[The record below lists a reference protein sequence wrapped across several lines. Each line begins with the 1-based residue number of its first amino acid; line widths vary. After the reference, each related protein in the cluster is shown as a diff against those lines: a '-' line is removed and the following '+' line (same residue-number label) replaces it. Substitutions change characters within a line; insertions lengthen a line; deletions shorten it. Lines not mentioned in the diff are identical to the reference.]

1 MCIIS
6 GPVQSVNSTKLLA
19 LPSRNKQRQ
28 LTVYS
33 NSVIT
38 PNSNAM
44 CLPVPTPETVRFE
57 RVPKDIFEQCSKS
70 FRKSMTR
77 GGPILSLGNHT
88 KSRVPLQIQS
98 HGSYDVVLV
107 PSIDDI
113 DRVPPKFTVLSNE
126 VIEFLKASYPSHFGI
141 VLCRLKKGATNY
153 EPFAYS
159 HAMQA
164 NKQLFYPTKHFHTMD
179 NRYSSNNTYSEDEEP
194 GWASGFGNTMLGV
207 AFELPGRQMPKVNST
222 RVADDWDHEIYSAF
236 TPEWCHSSKNKEMTN
251 TNRIDWSQ
259 MPRDFQFDANIQLR
273 CKEIVGEERNI
284 DIEMPV

>member
-44 CLPVPTPETVRFE
+44 CLPVPNPETVRFE
-57 RVPKDIFEQCSKS
+57 KVPKDIFKQCSNS
-70 FRKSMTR
+70 FKESLTR
-77 GGPILSLGNHT
+77 GGPILLSFN
-88 KSRVPLQIQS
+88 SRSNNRPQLQIQS

-113 DRVPPKFTVLSNE
+113 DRVPPHFTILTTD

-141 VLCRLKKGATNY
+141 ILCRLKKGATNY

-159 HAMQA
+159 HALQA
-164 NKQLFYPTKHFHTMD
+164 NKQLFYPTKHFHIMT
-179 NRYSSNNTYSEDEEP
+179 NNYSNNRPQEDEEP

-207 AFELPGRQMPKVNST
+207 AFELPGRQMPKINST

-236 TPEWCHSSKNKEMTN
+236 TPEWCHSSKNKEMI
-251 TNRIDWSQ
+251 NRNLIKWGE